1 MLSFGDLF
9 LLLFLI
15 KYRFDQ
21 EFRPI
26 ELEYIQSRIDKV
38 ANAAPRWLHAASPEF
53 EILRPIVISDPI
65 FVMYFL
71 KGFQRSAKPFRHH
84 LGVLS
89 DVAVLVS
96 VRMVRFKNK
105 DVSQL

>member
-1 MLSFGDLF
+1 MLIFGDLF

-38 ANAAPRWLHAASPEF
+38 ANAAPGWLHAASPE
-53 EILRPIVISDPI
+53 RDWRAASNKSVD
-65 FVMYFL
+65 
-71 KGFQRSAKPFRHH
+71 KP
-84 LGVLS
+84 VL
-89 DVAVLVS
+89 
-96 VRMVRFKNK
+96 
-105 DVSQL
+105 